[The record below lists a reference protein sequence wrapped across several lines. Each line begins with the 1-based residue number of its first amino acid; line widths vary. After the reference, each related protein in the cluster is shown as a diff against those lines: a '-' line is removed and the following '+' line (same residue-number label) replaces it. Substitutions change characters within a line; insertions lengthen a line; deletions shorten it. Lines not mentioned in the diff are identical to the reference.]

1 MKLWG
6 GRFTKSAADIV
17 DAFNA
22 SIEYDQKLYKED
34 IQGSIAHS
42 KMLSK
47 VGILTTDEQKTIEE
61 GLLQILT
68 EIESGDFEFSVA
80 YEDIHMNIEK
90 VLTDRIGI
98 LGKKLHTARSRND
111 QVALDLKLYMK
122 TTVVDMIEQ
131 LDILMLTLVNLAN
144 DHTETMMPGY
154 THLQCAQPITLGYH
168 LMAYFQM
175 FKRDKLRLESCLEI
189 MDLSPLGAG
198 AMAGVSYETD
208 RHFLANELGF
218 AGVTENAMDSV
229 SDRDH
234 VIEFLSDASIIMMHL
249 SRFCEELILWSTSEY
264 KFIEMDDAYSTGSS
278 IMPQKKNPDV
288 AELIRGKTGRVYGNL
303 MALLTVMKGLPLA
316 YNKDMQEDKEPLFD
330 TVETL
335 DMCLKIFVEMIASM
349 NVNKDNMKTA
359 TQKGYMN
366 ATDVAD
372 YIAKKGI
379 GFRTA
384 HEIVGKMVL
393 YCITNNKNID
403 DLTLEEF
410 KTFSDVFDE
419 SILSAVTIES
429 CIQSKASYGST
440 SKKSVDVMI
449 ANAKAYLNA

>member
-303 MALLTVMKGLPLA
+303 MTLLTVMKGLPLA

-349 NVNKDNMKTA
+349 NVNKGNMKTA

>member
-6 GRFTKSAADIV
+6 GRFTKSAAEIV

-22 SIEYDQKLYKED
+22 SIQFDQKLYKQD

-47 VGILTTDEQKTIEE
+47 VGILTPSEQETIEN
-61 GLLQILT
+61 GLLQILE
-68 EIESGDFEFSVA
+68 EIESGNFEFSIA

-90 VLTDRIGI
+90 VLTDRIGD

-111 QVALDLKLYMK
+111 QVAVDLKLYMK
-122 TTVVDMIEQ
+122 TAVADMITLLDKLMVQ
-131 LDILMLTLVNLAN
+131 LVEISEEHVDTQ
-144 DHTETMMPGY
+144 MPGY
-154 THLQCAQPITLGYH
+154 THLQCAQPITFGYH

-198 AMAGVSYETD
+198 AMAGVSYETN
-208 RHFLANELGF
+208 RHFLAEELGF

-264 KFIEMDDAYSTGSS
+264 KFVDMDDAYSTGSS

-303 MALLTVMKGLPLA
+303 MAILTVMKGLPLA

-330 TVETL
+330 TVDTL
-335 DMCLKIFVEMIASM
+335 AICLEIFVEMIATM
-349 NVNKDNMKTA
+349 KVNKPEMKVA
-359 TQKGYMN
+359 TKKGYMN

-393 YCITNNKNID
+393 YCIENSKNIE
-403 DLTLEEF
+403 DLTLDEF
-410 KTFSDVFDE
+410 KTFSEVFDE
-419 SILSAVTIES
+419 TILSSVAIES
-429 CIQSKASYGST
+429 CINSKQSYGST
-440 SKKSVDVMI
+440 SHNSVNTMI
-449 ANAKAYLNA
+449 QNAKAYLKI

>member
-122 TTVVDMIEQ
+122 TTLVDMIEQ

-175 FKRDKLRLESCLEI
+175 FKRDKLRLESCLDI

-198 AMAGVSYETD
+198 AMAGVSYDTD
-208 RHFLANELGF
+208 RHFLADQLGF

-249 SRFCEELILWSTSEY
+249 SRFCEELICGLLLNT
-264 KFIEMDDAYSTGSS
+264 
-278 IMPQKKNPDV
+278 
-288 AELIRGKTGRVYGNL
+288 NL
-303 MALLTVMKGLPLA
+303 LKWMTHIVLVQALCHKRRILT
-316 YNKDMQEDKEPLFD
+316 
-330 TVETL
+330 
-335 DMCLKIFVEMIASM
+335 
-349 NVNKDNMKTA
+349 
-359 TQKGYMN
+359 
-366 ATDVAD
+366 
-372 YIAKKGI
+372 
-379 GFRTA
+379 
-384 HEIVGKMVL
+384 
-393 YCITNNKNID
+393 
-403 DLTLEEF
+403 
-410 KTFSDVFDE
+410 
-419 SILSAVTIES
+419 
-429 CIQSKASYGST
+429 
-440 SKKSVDVMI
+440 
-449 ANAKAYLNA
+449 

>member
-6 GRFTKSAADIV
+6 GRFTKSAANIV
-17 DAFNA
+17 DEFNA
-22 SIEYDQKLYKED
+22 SINYDQKLYKED

-42 KMLSK
+42 KMLCK
-47 VGILTTDEQKTIEE
+47 VGILTDSEQKTIEN
-61 GLLQILT
+61 GLLKILA
-68 EIESGDFEFSVA
+68 EIEEGKFKFSLE

-90 VLTDRIGI
+90 ILTDRIGD

-111 QVALDLKLYMK
+111 QVAVDLKLYMK
-122 TTVVDMIEQ
+122 TTVLEMINL
-131 LDILMLTLVNLAN
+131 LDTLMQTLVGLSEEHAN
-144 DHTETMMPGY
+144 TLMPGY
-154 THLQCAQPITLGYH
+154 THLQCAQPITFGYH

-175 FKRDKLRLESCLEI
+175 FKRDRLRLESCLEI

-198 AMAGVSYETD
+198 AMAGVNYDTD
-208 RHFLANELGF
+208 RHFLADELGF
-218 AGVTENAMDSV
+218 KGVTENAMDSV

-264 KFIEMDDAYSTGSS
+264 KFVEMDDAYSTGSS

-303 MALLTVMKGLPLA
+303 MSLLTVMKGLPLA

-330 TVETL
+330 TVDTLET
-335 DMCLKIFVEMIASM
+335 CLKIFVEMIASM
-349 NVNKDNMKTA
+349 KINTGNMKEA
-359 TQKGYMN
+359 TKKGYMN

-393 YCITNNKNID
+393 YCIQNNKNIEE
-403 DLTLEEF
+403 LTLEEF
-410 KTFSDVFDE
+410 KTFSEVFDE
-419 SILSAVTIES
+419 TIISSVKIEN
-429 CIQSKASYGST
+429 CIDSKQSYGST
-440 SKKSVDVMI
+440 SSKSVETMI
-449 ANAKAYLNA
+449 KNAKKYLEI

>member
-1 MKLWG
+1 
-6 GRFTKSAADIV
+6 
-17 DAFNA
+17 
-22 SIEYDQKLYKED
+22 
-34 IQGSIAHS
+34 
-42 KMLSK
+42 
-47 VGILTTDEQKTIEE
+47 
-61 GLLQILT
+61 
-68 EIESGDFEFSVA
+68 
-80 YEDIHMNIEK
+80 
-90 VLTDRIGI
+90 
-98 LGKKLHTARSRND
+98 
-111 QVALDLKLYMK
+111 
-122 TTVVDMIEQ
+122 
-131 LDILMLTLVNLAN
+131 
-144 DHTETMMPGY
+144 
-154 THLQCAQPITLGYH
+154 
-168 LMAYFQM
+168 
-175 FKRDKLRLESCLEI
+175 
-189 MDLSPLGAG
+189 
-198 AMAGVSYETD
+198 
-208 RHFLANELGF
+208 
-218 AGVTENAMDSV
+218 
-229 SDRDH
+229 
-234 VIEFLSDASIIMMHL
+234 
-249 SRFCEELILWSTSEY
+249 
-264 KFIEMDDAYSTGSS
+264 
-278 IMPQKKNPDV
+278 
-288 AELIRGKTGRVYGNL
+288 
-303 MALLTVMKGLPLA
+303 
-316 YNKDMQEDKEPLFD
+316 MQEDKEPLFD

-349 NVNKDNMKTA
+349 NVNKGNMKTA

>member
-122 TTVVDMIEQ
+122 TTLVDMIEQ

-208 RHFLANELGF
+208 RHFLAEELGF

-303 MALLTVMKGLPLA
+303 MTLLTVMKGLPLA

-349 NVNKDNMKTA
+349 NVNKGNMKTA